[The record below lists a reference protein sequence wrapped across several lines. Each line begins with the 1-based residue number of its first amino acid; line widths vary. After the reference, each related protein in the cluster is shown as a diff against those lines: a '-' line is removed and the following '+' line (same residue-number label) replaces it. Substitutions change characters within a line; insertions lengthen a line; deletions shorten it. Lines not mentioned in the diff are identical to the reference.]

1 MADVEETEM
10 KRSLTLTGVTV
21 NAMALI
27 APGAFL
33 WTTFQVQAAQS
44 AGGKST
50 AGEMWTGLLFALVLA
65 FLTAY
70 SYSELARIY
79 PDAGAGSSYYFAEAA
94 LLDKEKEQHR
104 KLARFMKLTVG
115 WISHLYYW
123 IYPGIMVA
131 FGGILVSYIYTT
143 ITNNTL
149 GYPVLALV
157 ALAFALLCGYIAYRG
172 VSGSTTAAIMVN
184 VIQIT
189 TLVAFGIVA
198 ILFRLNHP
206 HLGTYMQP
214 NAAHIV
220 VPHNLMFVIYQ
231 STIAILLLVGFESVT
246 ALGAEALR
254 PEKDIRRGIL
264 LSLLIQGGICYLF
277 EYFASNFAI
286 SDVTNAASGS
296 GSSAI
301 AGGYPSAG
309 ASGAPIA
316 DMLKVFGDRMLG
328 HTGTTLALIMAVTV
342 LLALIGTTLACLN
355 TGVRIT
361 YVMGR
366 DKEMPGVLGLL
377 HGKYATPHGGIWILT
392 GLSALL
398 GIYGVHNVDNLT
410 QITLASNTGTFLVY
424 GLSCLIAIIAF
435 ASRHDRHVFKH
446 FFVPGLG
453 LLMNISELL
462 GIIYLSIKA
471 GGSTQTDTVKA
482 LAIVVLWIVLGL
494 IWVLGNPRM
503 RGTKLFHEPP
513 PSEGKRAIPKPAEP
527 LGEPLVPE
535 VPAEGPEVTAEA

>member
-1 MADVEETEM
+1 MADVEEVAM

-33 WTTFQVQAAQS
+33 WTTFQVQAAQT

-70 SYSELARIY
+70 SYSELARI
-79 PDAGAGSSYYFAEAA
+79 PPRAGAGSSYYFAEAA

-131 FGGILVSYIYTT
+131 CGGILVSYIYTT
-143 ITNNTL
+143 ITNGKTL
-149 GYPVLALV
+149 SYPALALV
-157 ALAFALLCGYIAYRG
+157 AIIFAFLCGYIAYRG
-172 VSGSTTAAIMVN
+172 VSGSTTAAIAVN

-214 NAAHIV
+214 NAGHIL
-220 VPHNLMFVIYQ
+220 VPHNVLFVLYQ

-301 AGGYPSAG
+301 AGGYASAG

-316 DMLKVFGDRMLG
+316 DMLKVFGNRMLG
-328 HTGTTLALIMAVTV
+328 NTGTTLALIMAVTV

-410 QITLASNTGTFLVY
+410 QITLASHTGTFLVY
-424 GLSCLIAIIAF
+424 GLSCLVTIIAF
-435 ASRHDRHVFKH
+435 ARRHDKHFIKH

-471 GGSTQTDTVKA
+471 GGTTQTDTIKA
-482 LAIVVLWIVLGL
+482 LVVVALWIILGL
-494 IWVLGNPRM
+494 VWVLGNPRM
-503 RGTKLFHEPP
+503 RGTKLFHQPP
-513 PSEGKRAIPKPAEP
+513 PSEGKRAIPKPEATI
-527 LGEPLVPE
+527 VPEAE
-535 VPAEGPEVTAEA
+535 VPAEA

>member
-94 LLDKEKEQHR
+94 LLDKEKAQHR

-143 ITNNTL
+143 ITGGKVL
-149 GYPVLALV
+149 SYPALALV
-157 ALAFALLCGYIAYRG
+157 AIIFAFLCGYIAYRG
-172 VSGSTTAAIMVN
+172 VSGSTTAAIAVN

-214 NAAHIV
+214 NAGHIL
-220 VPHNLMFVIYQ
+220 VPHSLLFVLYQ

-296 GSSAI
+296 GSSAV
-301 AGGYPSAG
+301 AGGYASAG
-309 ASGAPIA
+309 ASSAPIA

-328 HTGTTLALIMAVTV
+328 HTGTTLALIMAATV

-366 DKEMPGVLGLL
+366 DKEMPGILGLL

-424 GLSCLIAIIAF
+424 GLSCLITIIAF
-435 ASRHDRHVFKH
+435 ASRHDKQLFKH

-471 GGSTQTDTVKA
+471 GGTTQTDTVKA
-482 LAIVVLWIVLGL
+482 LLVVVLWIVLGL
-494 IWVLGNPRM
+494 VWVLGNPRM
-503 RGTKLFHEPP
+503 RGTKLFHQPP
-513 PSEGKRAIPKPAEP
+513 PSEGKLAIPKPETI
-527 LGEPLVPE
+527 VPEEE
-535 VPAEGPEVTAEA
+535 VPAEAPAEA